1 MSSRNKNNYYQDDD
15 SKSDCSNNNIN
26 NEKYN
31 SKIMVLDDDFD
42 IATIVKMA
50 LQRNGFKNVSVFTES
65 SLAIKE
71 FRESHNN
78 YSLVISDIRM
88 PGMDGFEFA
97 NYINEIKPGIKVILM
112 TAFDV
117 NNNLLTENIKT
128 TANNNNIIQIIQ
140 KPISPKKLAKQFFR
154 YIRLLE

>member
-1 MSSRNKNNYYQDDD
+1 MSSRNKDSYYQD
-15 SKSDCSNNNIN
+15 NIN
-26 NEKYN
+26 NKKYN

-97 NYINEIKPGIKVILM
+97 NYINKIKPGIKVILM

-117 NNNLLTENIKT
+117 NKNLLTENMKS
-128 TANNNNIIQIIQ
+128 TANKNNIIQIIQ
-140 KPISPKKLAKQFFR
+140 KPISPKKLAKTVFS
-154 YIRLLE
+154 LH